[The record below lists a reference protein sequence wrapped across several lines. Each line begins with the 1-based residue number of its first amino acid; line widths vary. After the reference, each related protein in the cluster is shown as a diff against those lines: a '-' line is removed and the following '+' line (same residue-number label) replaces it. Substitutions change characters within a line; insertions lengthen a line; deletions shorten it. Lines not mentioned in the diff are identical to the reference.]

1 MRQVDL
7 RLAEWYRLHME
18 LIKLEQLLA
27 AQSTL
32 GNEHQESGSVKERE
46 ARLRGDR
53 ELAFQALLL
62 ALEQR
67 AKFAAK

>member
-32 GNEHQESGSVKERE
+32 GNEYHERESVKERE
-46 ARLRGDR
+46 ERLRCDT

-67 AKFAAK
+67 SKFVAK